1 MKNNFDKWLNNLVKK
16 QKLDILDT
24 YIITKDGKSREVT
37 LKQILGCLKLL
48 NDEEKVQTQRTLE
61 NVIKEEGSITECLIY
76 LGVGCMK
83 ILDEVHS
90 EEDEE
95 AM

>member
-1 MKNNFDKWLNNLVKK
+1 MKNNFDKWLDNLIKK
-16 QKLDILDT
+16 QKINILDT

-37 LKQILGCLKLL
+37 LEQILDCLKLL
-48 NDEEKVQTQRTLE
+48 NDEEKIQTQKTIE
-61 NVIKEEGSITECLIY
+61 NVIQEEGSITDCLIY

-83 ILDEVHS
+83 IL
-90 EEDEE
+90 EEIELDDEE

>member
-1 MKNNFDKWLNNLVKK
+1 MKNNFDKWLDNLVKK

-24 YIITKDGKSREVT
+24 YVITKDGKSREVT
-37 LKQILGCLKLL
+37 LKQILDCLKLL

-61 NVIKEEGSITECLIY
+61 NVIKEEGSITDCLIY

-83 ILDEVHS
+83 ILE
-90 EEDEE
+90 ELEQEDEE

>member
-37 LKQILGCLKLL
+37 LKQILDCLKLL

-76 LGVGCMK
+76 LGAGCIK
-83 ILDEVHS
+83 ILE
-90 EEDEE
+90 ELEFEDEE